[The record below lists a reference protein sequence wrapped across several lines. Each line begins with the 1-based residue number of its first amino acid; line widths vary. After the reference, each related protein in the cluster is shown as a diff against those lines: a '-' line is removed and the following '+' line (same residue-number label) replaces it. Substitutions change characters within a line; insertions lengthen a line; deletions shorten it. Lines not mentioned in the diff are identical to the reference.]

1 MQSFSFKKDVL
12 LNSLIFLT
20 TDRNQYI
27 KYILKKENFS
37 FLWLEAV
44 ELHEEKKK
52 NCSAEITAK
61 TNWFYIPLC

>member
-52 NCSAEITAK
+52 LQC
-61 TNWFYIPLC
+61 